1 MNMPVHLAE
10 LHNRA
15 ELLAAKLPPLM
26 VAAERVAATVAQGV
40 HGRRRVGQGET
51 FWQFRS
57 YEQGDPIQHIDWRRS
72 GRSDNVF
79 IRETEWEA
87 AQSVWLWS
95 DASPSMQYSSTKKLP
110 TKAEH
115 ADLLT
120 LALASLL
127 VRGGEHVAPLG
138 RGSIPSTGKMALN
151 LLAAAMEAREAEIA
165 NSAKPGL
172 GSLPP
177 FEQIPKHGRVVL
189 VSDFLEPL
197 EEINRAVG
205 VFSDRGVDGYILQ
218 VLDPAE
224 QSLPFGGRTRFEG
237 TENEGNA
244 LIGRV
249 EGVRDGYKSEM
260 AAQRRGLDAIARTA
274 GWGYGIHMTNQP
286 PEATL
291 LKLYVALTATTE
303 WTGTH

>member
-1 MNMPVHLAE
+1 MPVHLAE

-15 ELLAAKLPPLM
+15 ELLAANLPPLM

-51 FWQFRS
+51 FWQFRP
-57 YEQGDPIQHIDWRRS
+57 YERGDPIQQIDWRRS
-72 GRSDNVF
+72 ARSDNVYL
-79 IRETEWEA
+79 RETEWEA

-95 DASPSMQYSSTKKLP
+95 DASPSMQYASTKKLP
-110 TKAEH
+110 TKTEH

-138 RGSIPSTGKMALN
+138 RGTIPSTGKMALN
-151 LLAAAMEAREAEIA
+151 LLIAAFESRQAEIA
-165 NSAKPGL
+165 NSTKSGL

-197 EEINRAVG
+197 EEINKAVG

-218 VLDPAE
+218 ILDPGE

-249 EGVRDGYKSEM
+249 EGVRGDYKTEM

-274 GWGYGIHMTNQP
+274 GWGYGIHTTDQP
-286 PEATL
+286 LEATL
-291 LKLYVALTATTE
+291 LNLYVALTATTE

>member
-1 MNMPVHLAE
+1 MPVHLAE

-15 ELLAAKLPPLM
+15 ELLAANLPPLM

-57 YEQGDPIQHIDWRRS
+57 YERGDPIQHIDWRRS
-72 GRSDNVF
+72 GRSDGVYL
-79 IRETEWEA
+79 RETEWEA

-95 DASPSMQYSSTKKLP
+95 DASPSMQYQSNKKLP
-110 TKAEH
+110 TKVEH
-115 ADLLT
+115 GDLIT

-127 VRGGEHVAPLG
+127 VRGGEHIAPLG
-138 RGSIPSTGKMALN
+138 RGTIPSSGKMALN
-151 LLAAAMEAREAEIA
+151 LLAAAMEDREIENA
-165 NSAKPGL
+165 NLKRSGH

-177 FEQIPKHGRVVL
+177 FEEVPKHGRVVL

-197 EEINRAVG
+197 DEINRAVG
-205 VFSDRGVDGYILQ
+205 LFSDRGVDGYILQ
-218 VLDPAE
+218 ILDPAE

-237 TENEGNA
+237 TEDEGNA

-249 EGVRDGYKSEM
+249 EGVRDDYKSEM
-260 AAQRRGLDAIARTA
+260 AAQRRGLEAIARTA
-274 GWGYGIHMTNQP
+274 GWGFGVHTTGQP

-291 LKLYVALTATTE
+291 MKLFVALTATIE
-303 WTGTH
+303 WGGAH